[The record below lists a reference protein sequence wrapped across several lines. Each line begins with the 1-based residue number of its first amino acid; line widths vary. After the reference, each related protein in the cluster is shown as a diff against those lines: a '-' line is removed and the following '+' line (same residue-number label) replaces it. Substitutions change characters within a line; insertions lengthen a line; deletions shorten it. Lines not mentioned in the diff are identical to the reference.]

1 MNQVSRNK
9 IESSHQALMRAE

>member
-9 IESSHQALMRAE
+9 IESSHQALMRAG